1 MLSLGECSV
10 VIEKI
15 YIFCFV
21 GWNVPYVSARCCWL
35 IVFRTSIPLLIFC
48 LVVLSFA
55 EIGVFM
61 PPTLTADL
69 SVSPFKKTYLFLFF
83 FWGFVVWRVH
93 IQDHSLIHFYVSN
106 TVSTCNKGF
115 QQILP
120 E

>member
-15 YIFCFV
+15 YVFCFV

-35 IVFRTSIPLLIFC
+35 IVFRTSVPLLIFC

-69 SVSPFKKTYLFLFF
+69 SVSPFKKKLSFFLL
-83 FWGFVVWRVH
+83 FWGLCCLEST
-93 IQDHSLIHFYVSN
+93 HSGSFSYSFLCF
-106 TVSTCNKGF
+106 
-115 QQILP
+115 
-120 E
+120 